1 VAAPSLA
8 EVVDI
13 LREIAPIE
21 LAAEWDNVGLLV
33 RPFAAGRKVAR
44 ALLCVDMSVAVVAEA
59 RAAKADLVVSYHPPI
74 FHGFKKLHAD
84 GGVQE
89 AVLAAAAAGLAVYSP
104 HTALD
109 AVPAGMGD
117 WLAAAAGPV
126 TACDPIQP
134 DAADPR
140 AGMGRRARLG
150 APAPLSALLP
160 LIARHLGLRHLR
172 VAGDRAALR
181 GALWCCPGAGGELM
195 KGAGQGD
202 LVLTGELG
210 HHEVLRLTD
219 RGAAVV
225 LTEHSNCER
234 GFLPSYAAQIAA
246 ALPGVDVQIS
256 ALDVDPLEVWSAG

>member
-1 VAAPSLA
+1 MTTAPLAPAAVVAALDALA
-8 EVVDI
+8 P
-13 LREIAPIE
+13 LR
-21 LAAEWDNVGLLV
+21 LAAPWDNVGLLV
-33 RPFAAGRKVAR
+33 AGDRPVRRLG
-44 ALLCVDMSVAVVAEA
+44 LCVDLRPAVLDAFIADDV
-59 RAAKADLVVSYHPPI
+59 DLVVAYHPPI
-74 FHGFKKLHAD
+74 FAALKRVAGQ
-84 GGVQE
+84 GTPE
-89 AVLAAAAAGLAVYSP
+89 RTLARALRAGLSIYSP

-109 AVPAGMGD
+109 AVPGGMGD

-150 APAPLSALLP
+150 APAPLSVLLP
-160 LIARHLGLRHLR
+160 QIAGHLGLRHLR
-172 VAGDRAALR
+172 VAGDRSALR

>member
-1 VAAPSLA
+1 MSSLPLAPAAAIAALDALAPLRLAAP
-8 EVVDI
+8 
-13 LREIAPIE
+13 
-21 LAAEWDNVGLLV
+21 WDNVGLLV
-33 RPFAAGRKVAR
+33 AGDRPVRRIG
-44 ALLCVDMSVAVVAEA
+44 LCVDLRPAVLDAFIDS
-59 RAAKADLVVSYHPPI
+59 KADLIVAYHPPI
-74 FHGFKKLHAD
+74 FAAIKRVVGQ
-84 GGVQE
+84 GTPE
-89 AVLAAAAAGLAVYSP
+89 RTLARALRVGLSIYSP

-109 AVPAGMGD
+109 AVHGGMGD

-126 TACDPIQP
+126 AVVAPIQP

-140 AGMGRRARLG
+140 AGLGRRAQLC
-150 APAPLSALLP
+150 APAPLHALLP
-160 LIARHLGLRHLR
+160 PIAAHLGLRHLR

-181 GALWCCPGAGGELM
+181 SALWCCPGAGGDLM
-195 KGAGQGD
+195 KGAGAGD

-234 GFLPSYAAQIAA
+234 GFLPRYADQLRA

-256 ALDVDPLEVWSAG
+256 ALDVDPLDVWSAG